1 MIPRRYKI
9 SILIDRKK
17 SARLNVSLTFEPPVP
32 SGTNDFSAR
41 SLISVIIANNAIDNK
56 AFKIF
61 LLFPTIAANIS
72 IGKRTINLSCVKQFK
87 K

>member
-1 MIPRRYKI
+1 MIPKRYNI
-9 SILIDRKK
+9 SILIEWKK
-17 SARLNVSLTFEPPVP
+17 SAILNVSLTFEPPVP
-32 SGTNDFSAR
+32 SGINDFSAR
-41 SLISVIIANNAIDNK
+41 SLIRVISTNNAVDIK

-72 IGKRTINLSCVKQFK
+72 MGKRTINLSCVKQFK